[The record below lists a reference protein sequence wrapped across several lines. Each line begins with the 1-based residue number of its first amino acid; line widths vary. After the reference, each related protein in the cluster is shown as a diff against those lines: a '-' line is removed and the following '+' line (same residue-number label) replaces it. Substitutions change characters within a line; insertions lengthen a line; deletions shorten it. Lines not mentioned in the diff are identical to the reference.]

1 MMNTLEGF
9 WADSMRA
16 RAKRRM
22 TALSQSTPQN
32 QGHDGAADRLVV
44 TRSPRPPQSK
54 PRLPALEKLSI
65 SQAGTMLLPVVPTV
79 IPPASLMPEET
90 ARPLTFEDVR
100 LVETAITARLV
111 KKAVRTFWERYHWL
125 PEEVLVSQHQLS
137 TVPSG
142 MWEYFPVDLEDIG
155 CYTVFLRL
163 EASMERGEVEC
174 VGLPGHWVSAWR
186 MIDEMIVE
194 EVIWKTGRRL

>member
-1 MMNTLEGF
+1 MWSMRIKPTKGYSAMMNTLEGF

-79 IPPASLMPEET
+79 IPPAALMPEET
-90 ARPLTFEDVR
+90 AKPLLTFEDVR
-100 LVETAITARLV
+100 MVEAVITANLV
-111 KKAVRTFWERYHWL
+111 KKAVRAFWERYHWL
-125 PEEVLVSQHQLS
+125 PEEVLVSQHRLT

-142 MWEYFPVDLEDIG
+142 IWEYFPVQLDDIG

-163 EASMERGEVEC
+163 EASMEADEVEC
-174 VGLPGHWVSAWR
+174 VGLPGRYGNH
-186 MIDEMIVE
+186 I
-194 EVIWKTGRRL
+194 RL